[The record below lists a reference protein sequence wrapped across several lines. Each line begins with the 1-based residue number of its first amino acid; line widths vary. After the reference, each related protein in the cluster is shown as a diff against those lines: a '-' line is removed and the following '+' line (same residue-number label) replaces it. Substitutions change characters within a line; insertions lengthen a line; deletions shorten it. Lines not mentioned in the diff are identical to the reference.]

1 MQERDLL
8 TTAEAAEALGKSV
21 RTIQYYVQIG
31 KLTPAVQAPGKQGA
45 FFFDR
50 DDVLAIGPGAEPS
63 VKLP

>member
-8 TTAEAAEALGKSV
+8 TTAEAADVLGKSV

-31 KLTPAVQAPGKQGA
+31 KLKPTVQAPGKQGA

-50 DDVLAIGPGAEPS
+50 EDVLALGPGVQTS